1 MPRSGVVCQSLIL
14 WVGLSAY
21 YLADVNETNFD
32 SSVVSAPKFIF
43 STLSI
48 SIVGVFCDVN

>member
-1 MPRSGVVCQSLIL
+1 MPRSG
-14 WVGLSAY
+14 VGLSAY